1 MPSTLNAYPLHRRVA
16 SGYGLAMLTY
26 RAGGGSDRR
35 RKDIIKGGF
44 SRPDLFEG
52 IMKQFRDDFR
62 LLSRRLQ
69 EEIQGAAAAYLGRI
83 DEAMGIL
90 RNDDSLGQSVVDAEY
105 LDAVRVATALSQNQ
119 SQAVLQA
126 IAAL

>member
-1 MPSTLNAYPLHRRVA
+1 MTR
-16 SGYGLAMLTY
+16 GFGL
-26 RAGGGSDRR
+26 
-35 RKDIIKGGF
+35 
-44 SRPDLFEG
+44 PDLFEG

-69 EEIQGAAAAYLGRI
+69 EEIQGAAGAYLGRI
-83 DEAMGIL
+83 DEATGIL

-105 LDAVRVATALSQNQ
+105 LDAVRVATALAQNQ
-119 SQAVLQA
+119 SRAVLQA